1 MAGRFRRLQYLLI
14 TKLYTPFNPEAIL
27 EKFNTMPFDES
38 RRSAMYI
45 NKSTMIDFIPADCKQ
60 PDWSKG
66 VDIERETDS
75 MLATIVLERDQF
87 HFCVWKD
94 RFPKQIP
101 TTPDYNGIPKCL
113 HKGTGNKNKITITND
128 HNRLSP
134 EDIERMINDADKFA
148 ADDQAI
154 KEKVESRSELESYA
168 YQMKSQIGDNEKLGG
183 KLSDEDKVSIESAVE
198 RAIEWLGN
206 NQDAST
212 EENKEQKKEL
222 ESVVQP
228 IISKLYSAGGEGGEQ
243 AAEEPA
249 EDHDEL

>member
-1 MAGRFRRLQYLLI
+1 MLTTLQ
-14 TKLYTPFNPEAIL
+14 TE
-27 EKFNTMPFDES
+27 D
-38 RRSAMYI
+38 
-45 NKSTMIDFIPADCKQ
+45 
-60 PDWSKG
+60 
-66 VDIERETDS
+66 
-75 MLATIVLERDQF
+75 
-87 HFCVWKD
+87 
-94 RFPKQIP
+94 
-101 TTPDYNGIPKCL
+101 
-113 HKGTGNKNKITITND
+113 KGTGNKNKITITND